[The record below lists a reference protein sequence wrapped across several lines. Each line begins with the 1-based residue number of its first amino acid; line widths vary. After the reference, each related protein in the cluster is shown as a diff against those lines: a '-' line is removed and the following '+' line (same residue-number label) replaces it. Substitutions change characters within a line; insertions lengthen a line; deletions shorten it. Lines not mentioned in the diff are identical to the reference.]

1 MLWRNQPGGY
11 LKEILTARV
20 YDVAVRDPGFISC
33 TLFIQLL
40 VLAACH
46 LQY

>member
-20 YDVAVRDPGFISC
+20 YDVAVSHPHGSHMTC
-33 TLFIQLL
+33 EEESLL
-40 VLAACH
+40 LRC
-46 LQY
+46 

>member
-20 YDVAVRDPGFISC
+20 YDVAVRYPGTSLPLCMPVFTAHC
-33 TLFIQLL
+33 L
-40 VLAACH
+40 VS
-46 LQY
+46 